1 MTTAYNVYIGR
12 KLIDTVFQSGSSTAA
27 EVKRSLVNHDG
38 YDPRIKVTKQKA
50 RSTMASRSRASH
62 SYGRK
67 NPTKAQKL
75 AKARKASVE
84 RRAAAALR
92 KYLKIQNP
100 AMKAIGAAVQ
110 KLKRGVLKITPI
122 KAKRGRK

>member
-1 MTTAYNVYIGR
+1 MTWEIFVGKEFLGTVPAETR
-12 KLIDTVFQSGSSTAA
+12 KAA
-27 EVKRSLVNHDG
+27 MVKARKAARILEIPAKWRSRVTVKRSNDNSA
-38 YDPRIKVTKQKA
+38 A
-50 RSTMASRSRASH
+50 R
-62 SYGRK
+62 RK